1 MVWVDACIF
10 ASNTVDGM
18 IAQLT
23 GKIAFIDP
31 TRVILEVQGVGYE
44 LHISLNTYS
53 SIQGKA
59 TPTLFTWLKVSE
71 DALTLFG
78 FAEME
83 EKEMF
88 LKLISIS
95 GVGAATARMMLS
107 SLKPAEIASA
117 ILAGD
122 ARLLERIKGIGKKT
136 AERLVLELKDK
147 IGKGST
153 AYTFGSVVHNTVW
166 TDALEAL
173 MALGIQR
180 SVAEPA
186 IKKLQQQDADAPS
199 VEAIIKQVLKTL

>member
-1 MVWVDACIF
+1 
-10 ASNTVDGM
+10 M

-23 GKIAFIDP
+23 GKIAYIDP
-31 TRVILEVQGVGYE
+31 TRVILDVQGVGYE

-53 SIQGKA
+53 AIQAQA

-71 DALTLFG
+71 DALTLIG

-88 LKLISIS
+88 LKLVSIS

-147 IGKGST
+147 IGKGGA
-153 AYTFGSVVHNTVW
+153 AYTSGSVKHNTIW

-180 SVAEPA
+180 NVAEPA
-186 IKKLQQQDADAPS
+186 VKKLQLQDGEAQS